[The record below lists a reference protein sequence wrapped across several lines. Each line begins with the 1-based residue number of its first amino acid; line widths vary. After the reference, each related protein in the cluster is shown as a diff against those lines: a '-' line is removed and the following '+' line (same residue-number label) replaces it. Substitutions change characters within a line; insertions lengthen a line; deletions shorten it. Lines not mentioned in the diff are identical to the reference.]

1 MQHSIAK
8 TSRDHAG
15 FTFVEILAAM
25 MFLAILIPT
34 VLGALAIS
42 NRAGV
47 MAERS
52 AVAMQLAENRLNELL
67 VDGTWKTGATGGE
80 FGQEWPGYR
89 WEMTNTT
96 WPEDT
101 MSELTVTVYFQVQGR
116 DQSVQLTTI
125 ASEEAASQQTE
136 TPVTP
141 TP

>member
-1 MQHSIAK
+1 MQGSFARII
-8 TSRDHAG
+8 RNDAG

-25 MFLAILIPT
+25 VFLAILIP
-34 VLGALAIS
+34 VVIGALAIS

-67 VDGTWKTGATGGE
+67 VDGTWVTGATGGD

-101 MSELTVTVYFQVQGR
+101 MSELSVTVHFQVQGR
-116 DQSVQLTTI
+116 EQNVRLTTI
-125 ASEEAASQQTE
+125 ASEDAASATVE
-136 TPVTP
+136 TPTTP